1 MSFDAEHGGASEPL
15 TSQTD
20 GHVDTVTEGRLY
32 SEYC

>member
-15 TSQTD
+15 SQTD